1 MKIDRFFKFFL
12 PKESKFFPLLRA
24 QVDTI
29 VEAADLLIA
38 FYKTPGESERETLYE
53 HIKAL
58 EKRCDGYTTEI
69 LDELNET
76 FITPFDRED
85 IHTLASQLDDVL
97 DLINTSA
104 KRVVMYRPKV
114 LSPSMVAMA
123 ECVKEMCIALQTAVY
138 ELEKVKKNPD
148 VVKEQ
153 CRLLHTLEN
162 KADDIYENF
171 IRALINHETDPIELR
186 KQDKIIAIVED
197 ASDKAY
203 KVVDILKTIVVKYA

>member
-1 MKIDRFFKFFL
+1 MKIDRFIKFFL
-12 PKESKFFPLLRA
+12 PKENKFFPLLRA

-29 VEAADLLIA
+29 VEASDLLIE
-38 FYKTPGESERETLYE
+38 FYKTADEQGREVIYNQ
-53 HIKAL
+53 IKAL
-58 EKRCDGYTTEI
+58 EKRCDSFTKEI
-69 LDELNET
+69 LDQLNET
-76 FITPFDRED
+76 FLTPFDRED

-97 DLINTSA
+97 DMINTSA

-114 LSPSMVAMA
+114 LAPSMVEMGA
-123 ECVKEMCIALQTAVY
+123 CVKEMCVALQTAVY

-153 CRLLHTLEN
+153 CQLLHTLEN

-171 IRALINHETDPIELR
+171 IRTLINRETDPIEMR
-186 KQDKIIAIVED
+186 KEDKIIAIVED